1 MRRLAALRPDRPLL
15 VMLLLGFSAGLPLP
29 LTGFTLRQWFAES
42 NVPLGAIGLTALIG
56 LSYSLKFLWAPV
68 LDHAPPPV
76 PRLGRRRGW
85 LAPVQALLAAA
96 IAAMALTDPAR
107 DATLTVAAAVAVAF
121 LSATQDIAIDAYR
134 IESLAPERQG
144 LGLAAYVWG
153 YRVALLVANAGVLFS
168 VARVGWPGAFLAMSG
183 LMSVGLGTTLVLA
196 REPPAPERASRS
208 GWAEWLA
215 AAVVAP
221 FRDFLG
227 RPGAFLIIAFVGLYK
242 LGEALAGIMTAP
254 FYRALGFSRE
264 DVAAV
269 SGVFGLFATLG
280 GVAAGGVLVAAIGTG
295 RALVV
300 TGLGQMLSNLMYV
313 ALAEAGRSIL
323 VLWLQVGIENATDG
337 LADAAF
343 VAYLSG
349 LTSTAFTATQ
359 YALLSSL
366 AALPLRTIGGLSGYL
381 AAAMGWTRFFLLT
394 TAAALPGLAIMLVLL
409 KLFPPTA
416 KETAR

>member
-1 MRRLAALRPDRPLL
+1 MRLAAALRPDRPLL

-29 LTGFTLRQWFAES
+29 LTGFTLRQWFSEA

-56 LSYSLKFLWAPV
+56 LAYSLKFLWAPV
-68 LDHAPPPV
+68 LDHAPPPL
-76 PRLGRRRGW
+76 PSLGRRRGW
-85 LAPVQALLAAA
+85 LAPVQLLLAAA
-96 IAAMALTDPAR
+96 IAALALTDPAR
-107 DATLTVAAAVAVAF
+107 NATGTVAAAVAVAF

-134 IESLAPERQG
+134 IESLPLGRQG

-168 VARVGWPGAFLAMSG
+168 VERVGWRGAFLAMAL
-183 LMSVGLGTTLVLA
+183 LMSVGLATTLFLA
-196 REPPAPERASRS
+196 REPRPPERAARS
-208 GWAEWLA
+208 GIGAWLA
-215 AAVVAP
+215 ASVVAP
-221 FRDFLG
+221 VRDFLC
-227 RPGAFLIIAFVGLYK
+227 RPGAWLILGFVALFK

-254 FYRALGFSRE
+254 FYRALGFARE
-264 DVAAV
+264 EVAAV
-269 SGVFGLFATLG
+269 SGVFGLLATLA
-280 GVAAGGVLVAAIGTG
+280 GVTLGGVLVAGIGTG

-313 ALAEAGRSIL
+313 ALAEAGRSL
-323 VLWLQVGIENATDG
+323 PLLWVQVGIENATDG

-349 LTSTAFTATQ
+349 LTRTAFTATQ

-366 AALPLRTIGGLSGYL
+366 ASLPLRTVGGLSGYL
-381 AAAMGWTRFFLLT
+381 AEAMGWTRFFLLT

-409 KLFPPTA
+409 RRFPPA
-416 KETAR
+416 QA